1 MRQTA
6 TNRNKSETKPTTQTT
21 INKKFPS
28 CRNAKCL
35 HIANNM
41 LYTIY
46 IRITRMHTQPDKQIN
61 ILYRFRSKYSFIRI
75 SDKTTHITEN

>member
-46 IRITRMHTQPDKQIN
+46 DIRSYNTNAQQT
-61 ILYRFRSKYSFIRI
+61 
-75 SDKTTHITEN
+75 

>member
-6 TNRNKSETKPTTQTT
+6 TNRNNSETKPTTQTT
-21 INKKFPS
+21 INNKFPS

-46 IRITRMHTQPDKQIN
+46 DIRSYNTNAHPT
-61 ILYRFRSKYSFIRI
+61 
-75 SDKTTHITEN
+75 

>member
-21 INKKFPS
+21 INKKFPN

-41 LYTIY
+41 LYKIY
-46 IRITRMHTQPDKQIN
+46 DIRSYNTNAQQT
-61 ILYRFRSKYSFIRI
+61 
-75 SDKTTHITEN
+75 